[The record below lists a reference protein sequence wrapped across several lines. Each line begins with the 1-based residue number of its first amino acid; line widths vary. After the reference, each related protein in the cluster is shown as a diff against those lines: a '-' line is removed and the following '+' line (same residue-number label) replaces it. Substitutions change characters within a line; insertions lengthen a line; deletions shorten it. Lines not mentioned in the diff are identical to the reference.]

1 MLMCWWTKTN
11 LPWVEINIRKDGIR
25 SVVHSKISLQS
36 CREGSSAVYYV
47 SWSRTSDSLW
57 GVWGVGVN
65 FSLVVMGSQ
74 GERANYNEDG
84 GTWIPTSH
92 SSDGDCKPGGAGWG
106 RWSQA
111 AVGLKSCFAPCYLVT
126 ISKLGTDQG
135 RVPSRLPASTVS
147 GLPHTI
153 TLRSPVWCFSYFGW
167 FQCSMGRSAGEK
179 TVALTSGE
187 KMVA

>member
-1 MLMCWWTKTN
+1 M
-11 LPWVEINIRKDGIR
+11 
-25 SVVHSKISLQS
+25 
-36 CREGSSAVYYV
+36 YYV
-47 SWSRTSDSLW
+47 SWSRTPDSLW
-57 GVWGVGVN
+57 SVWWVGVN

-74 GERANYNEDG
+74 GERANCNEGG

-111 AVGLKSCFAPCYLVT
+111 AMSLKSCFAPCYPVT

-135 RVPSRLPASTVS
+135 RVPSQVSQPPVS

-153 TLRSPVWCFSYFGW
+153 TLCSPEWFFSYFGW
-167 FQCSMGRSAGEK
+167 FQCSMGRIAGEK
-179 TVALTSGE
+179 CCRPDFRREDGSLD
-187 KMVA
+187 